1 MSLKIEFTKNG
12 KPNVLFNNNK
22 YRESYSL
29 KSGEI
34 IWRCLGRNCGATIK
48 SNSERTTVTTVNC
61 KHSDPHP
68 VTMRALTSPRMSSS
82 LPATPPAAETTMPRS
97 STTPSPTHPRSPI
110 EALTQTATS
119 GYPSPATLVT
129 ISCCIIA
136 RCRLGLCPSS
146 EFKWS
151 DARLLQFTDQLFVA
165 NLSTIKTP
173 GGRTADCAVQC
184 DLSSSTAC
192 QDPRCSEIR
201 NLVASLKTTVE
212 VLEAELECF
221 KAETVK
227 KSKTRSDSE
236 NEGGWWYKINQKE
249 IKKVITRC
257 ISRVTAMSVICG
269 LVRQCVSPS
278 TRVGG
283 TCRPGAKL
291 LTVTD
296 NGLPP
301 PGSCY
306 VLFAGT
312 NDVAADES
320 YTIFEHLERQ
330 LTARLSSSAVIVSTR
345 IALVN
350 FYIEELSVRYKGIE
364 VLNFNEIGRRWF
376 TQHGMHL
383 RLPGKR
389 LPAELLLECLDRFGQ
404 SPTIR
409 PPTSPAHAASSTPLS
424 SLPVQDRQQL
434 SSEALSPTAV
444 QPVELHRD
452 QFALVPSPAGA
463 MTRPGNKTF
472 AEAVNSCSPA
482 TSSPLD
488 EIQLMCAEMKTDVL
502 VLTENGFND
511 KNIDLCKIPNF
522 TLANSYCRQLS
533 KGGGVGIFVRKNYT
547 FSPFSPIKTIEKD
560 FEAVGIKFNSNRSK
574 LTVIGIYRSPNGNE
588 ENFFTHFEAL
598 LMDLTSHQ
606 QDYVL
611 MGDFINAMDTNH
623 PSIKRFV
630 DLLSGLPVPGC
641 VREWLPVDWWSCDAL
656 AMCIRREWLPVDWR
670 SCDALVTRIY
680 THITQWLPVDWRSC
694 DALVTRIYTHITRND
709 DAGARMMQAM
719 CIRREWLPVDWRS
732 CDALAMCIRREWLP
746 VDWRSCD
753 ALVTRIYTHITRND
767 DAGARMMQA
776 MCIRRE
782 WLPVDWRS
790 CDALVSRI
798 YTHIT
803 RNGCHKLHIVTLN
816 GY

>member
-12 KPNVLFNNNK
+12 KPNILFNNNK
-22 YRESYSL
+22 YRENYSL

-61 KHSDPHP
+61 KHSGPHP

-82 LPATPPAAETTMPRS
+82 LPATPPAAETTTPRS
-97 STTPSPTHPRSPI
+97 STTPSPTHPGSPI

-129 ISCCIIA
+129 PSHA
-136 RCRLGLCPSS
+136 VSSPDAVSDSALPRSSSGLEAENLELRRRIDQLTAEREQILDHSIQ
-146 EFKWS
+146 S

-173 GGRTADCAVQC
+173 AGRTADCAVQC
-184 DLSSSTAC
+184 DLSSSSTTC

-236 NEGGWWYKINQKE
+236 NEGWVVVQNKSKRNSKSNPKSENILSEHKRHIKSVQKTQNSKFKLTKNAHRNNISNISHIHHPGNNHPQNVKGSE
-249 IKKVITRC
+249 KKKLPFPAVYIEGDSHVLHR
-257 ISRVTAMSVICG
+257 
-269 LVRQCVSPS
+269 PS
-278 TRVGG
+278 VGG

-330 LTARLSSSAVIVSTR
+330 LTARLSSSAVIVSTVPHRHDLSMDHAVNHR

-389 LPAELLLECLDRFGQ
+389 LLAELLLGCLDRFSQ

-409 PPTSPAHAASSTPLS
+409 PPTSPAHAASSCAASSTPLS

-444 QPVELHRD
+444 QPVEPVIVGSTTSRPVPLLMTPGPASSR
-452 QFALVPSPAGA
+452 FALVPSPEGA
-463 MTRPGNKTF
+463 MTRR
-472 AEAVNSCSPA
+472 
-482 TSSPLD
+482 
-488 EIQLMCAEMKTDVL
+488 Q
-502 VLTENGFND
+502 
-511 KNIDLCKIPNF
+511 
-522 TLANSYCRQLS
+522 QLS
-533 KGGGVGIFVRKNYT
+533 ACHLI
-547 FSPFSPIKTIEKD
+547 
-560 FEAVGIKFNSNRSK
+560 
-574 LTVIGIYRSPNGNE
+574 
-588 ENFFTHFEAL
+588 
-598 LMDLTSHQ
+598 
-606 QDYVL
+606 
-611 MGDFINAMDTNH
+611 
-623 PSIKRFV
+623 
-630 DLLSGLPVPGC
+630 
-641 VREWLPVDWWSCDAL
+641 
-656 AMCIRREWLPVDWR
+656 
-670 SCDALVTRIY
+670 
-680 THITQWLPVDWRSC
+680 
-694 DALVTRIYTHITRND
+694 
-709 DAGARMMQAM
+709 AGAFGQ
-719 CIRREWLPVDWRS
+719 I
-732 CDALAMCIRREWLP
+732 
-746 VDWRSCD
+746 
-753 ALVTRIYTHITRND
+753 
-767 DAGARMMQA
+767 
-776 MCIRRE
+776 
-782 WLPVDWRS
+782 
-790 CDALVSRI
+790 
-798 YTHIT
+798 
-803 RNGCHKLHIVTLN
+803 
-816 GY
+816 

>member
-12 KPNVLFNNNK
+12 KPNILFNNNK

-61 KHSDPHP
+61 KHSGPHP

-82 LPATPPAAETTMPRS
+82 LPATPPAAETTTPRS
-97 STTPSPTHPRSPI
+97 STTPSPTHPGSPI

-119 GYPSPATLVT
+119 GYLSPATLVT
-129 ISCCIIA
+129 
-136 RCRLGLCPSS
+136 PSPAVS
-146 EFKWS
+146 SPDAVSDSALPRSSSGFEAENLELRRRIDQLTAEREQILDHSIQS

-236 NEGGWWYKINQKE
+236 NEGWVVVQNKSKRNSKSNPKSENILSEHKRHIKSVQKTQNSKFKLTKNAHRNNISNISHIHHPGNNHPQNVKGSE
-249 IKKVITRC
+249 KKKLPFP
-257 ISRVTAMSVICG
+257 AMYIEGDSH
-269 LVRQCVSPS
+269 VRWAAPA
-278 TRVGG
+278 G
-283 TCRPGAKL
+283 
-291 LTVTD
+291 
-296 NGLPP
+296 
-301 PGSCY
+301 

-320 YTIFEHLERQ
+320 YTIFDHLERQ
-330 LTARLSSSAVIVSTR
+330 LTARLSSSAVIVSTVPHRHDLSMDHAVNRR

-389 LPAELLLECLDRFGQ
+389 LLAELLLGCLDRFGQ

-409 PPTSPAHAASSTPLS
+409 PPTSPAHAASSCAASSTPLS

-444 QPVELHRD
+444 QPVEPVIVGSTTSRPVPLLMTPGPASSR
-452 QFALVPSPAGA
+452 FALVPSPEGA

-472 AEAVNSCSPA
+472 AEAVNSCPPA
-482 TSSPLD
+482 TSSPVPLVKFDSVFLEAPRLAD
-488 EIQLMCAEMKTDVL
+488 EQ
-502 VLTENGFND
+502 N
-511 KNIDLCKIPNF
+511 
-522 TLANSYCRQLS
+522 
-533 KGGGVGIFVRKNYT
+533 
-547 FSPFSPIKTIEKD
+547 
-560 FEAVGIKFNSNRSK
+560 
-574 LTVIGIYRSPNGNE
+574 
-588 ENFFTHFEAL
+588 
-598 LMDLTSHQ
+598 
-606 QDYVL
+606 
-611 MGDFINAMDTNH
+611 
-623 PSIKRFV
+623 
-630 DLLSGLPVPGC
+630 
-641 VREWLPVDWWSCDAL
+641 
-656 AMCIRREWLPVDWR
+656 
-670 SCDALVTRIY
+670 
-680 THITQWLPVDWRSC
+680 
-694 DALVTRIYTHITRND
+694 
-709 DAGARMMQAM
+709 
-719 CIRREWLPVDWRS
+719 
-732 CDALAMCIRREWLP
+732 
-746 VDWRSCD
+746 
-753 ALVTRIYTHITRND
+753 
-767 DAGARMMQA
+767 
-776 MCIRRE
+776 
-782 WLPVDWRS
+782 
-790 CDALVSRI
+790 
-798 YTHIT
+798 
-803 RNGCHKLHIVTLN
+803 
-816 GY
+816 

>member
-12 KPNVLFNNNK
+12 KPKILFNNNK

-48 SNSERTTVTTVNC
+48 SNSERTTVTTVNF
-61 KHSDPHP
+61 KHSGPHP
-68 VTMRALTSPRMSSS
+68 VTMRALTSPRISSS
-82 LPATPPAAETTMPRS
+82 LPATPPAAETTTPRS
-97 STTPSPTHPRSPI
+97 STTPSPTHAGSPI

-119 GYPSPATLVT
+119 GSRHT
-129 ISCCIIA
+129 ISGA
-136 RCRLGLCPSS
+136 VSDSALPRSSSGLEAENFELRRRIDQPTAEREQILDHSIH
-146 EFKWS
+146 S

-192 QDPRCSEIR
+192 QDPRCIEIR

-236 NEGGWWYKINQKE
+236 NEGWVVVQNKSKRNSKSNPKSENILSEHKRHKKSVQKNQNAKFKLTKNAHRNNISNISHIHHPGNNHPQNVKGSE
-249 IKKVITRC
+249 KKKLPFPAVFIEGDSHVRHL
-257 ISRVTAMSVICG
+257 IG
-269 LVRQCVSPS
+269 LVRQRASPS

-330 LTARLSSSAVIVSTR
+330 LTARLSSSAVIVSTVPHR
-345 IALVN
+345 HDLSMNYAVNQHVSLVN
-350 FYIEELSVRYKGIE
+350 FYIEEVSVRYKGIE

-389 LPAELLLECLDRFGQ
+389 LLAELLLGCLDRFGQ

-409 PPTSPAHAASSTPLS
+409 PPTSPAHAASSCAASSTPLS
-424 SLPVQDRQQL
+424 SLP
-434 SSEALSPTAV
+434 ALSPTAV
-444 QPVELHRD
+444 QPVEPVIVGSTTSRPVRLLKTPGPASSR
-452 QFALVPSPAGA
+452 FALVPSPEGA

-472 AEAVNSCSPA
+472 AEAINSCPPA
-482 TSSPLD
+482 TSSPVPSVKVDSGFLGAPRLAD
-488 EIQLMCAEMKTDVL
+488 E
-502 VLTENGFND
+502 
-511 KNIDLCKIPNF
+511 
-522 TLANSYCRQLS
+522 
-533 KGGGVGIFVRKNYT
+533 
-547 FSPFSPIKTIEKD
+547 
-560 FEAVGIKFNSNRSK
+560 
-574 LTVIGIYRSPNGNE
+574 
-588 ENFFTHFEAL
+588 
-598 LMDLTSHQ
+598 
-606 QDYVL
+606 
-611 MGDFINAMDTNH
+611 
-623 PSIKRFV
+623 
-630 DLLSGLPVPGC
+630 
-641 VREWLPVDWWSCDAL
+641 
-656 AMCIRREWLPVDWR
+656 
-670 SCDALVTRIY
+670 
-680 THITQWLPVDWRSC
+680 
-694 DALVTRIYTHITRND
+694 RN
-709 DAGARMMQAM
+709 
-719 CIRREWLPVDWRS
+719 
-732 CDALAMCIRREWLP
+732 
-746 VDWRSCD
+746 
-753 ALVTRIYTHITRND
+753 
-767 DAGARMMQA
+767 
-776 MCIRRE
+776 
-782 WLPVDWRS
+782 
-790 CDALVSRI
+790 
-798 YTHIT
+798 
-803 RNGCHKLHIVTLN
+803 
-816 GY
+816 